1 MKLCAALTLLIL
13 PATLSQS
20 LAQNPGQNP
29 AQPSGL
35 QNPTIA
41 SESTLVLVPALVR
54 DKDGGLIFGLNAGD
68 FTLTDDGIPQ
78 KLHLEEDTGGAP
90 LALVVVIEAN
100 SASKSAGWR
109 LDGRDAPPNR
119 YRTLITMIDALL
131 GNVPRKIAVVAFDS
145 QPTLLQEFT
154 SNITRTLWAP
164 PALENCAAPA
174 PSRETMEPPSST
186 PSASPSISSATSPHN
201 IDAPFFSSARPSTAA
216 ATSPSTKPSTPS
228 ATPTPSSTASDSPP
242 ASPKPLTTP
251 PAKLPTTPIEP
262 HGSLRALENRHPNP
276 PNGLHGQGSGRSRSR
291 MHPQQGRPGLRLS
304 RPTRPSTR
312 PRQNGRHRRH
322 RRPPSQ
328 HPRNRRHASPAAST
342 SSSPTPKAS
351 SRPRHHLQPHAQSI
365 RPELSAAITPPRLP
379 RHRPADCT
387 ATARLKVTARNGY
400 WANTKAHPLA
410 LHSVQVY
417 LWSGTSGLRSWP
429 QGPHEATVS
438 YVLFVR
444 GTRCKPR

>member
-154 SNITRTLWAP
+154 SDMGSVGDAIEDVSTADTGDYGAAILDGINFSVDLLRKQPTEYRRAILLVSETNDRGSKLKLDDALHAISDTNSAIYSLAYSTGKSDAARYAYRELP
-164 PALENCAAPA
+164 TKAGGLGLENANPGPPHGCMGKDDPNKDAPKNKATQAFDCLGLLVPPLALAKMAAIAATEDLQRNIP
-174 PSRETMEPPSST
+174 ETVARLTGGEYYPFSDAKSLEADLQT
-186 PSASPSISSATSPHN
+186 ISNHIPNRYVLSFQPQSPHPGFHL
-201 IDAPFFSSARPSTAA
+201 ITLQLPSY
-216 ATSPSTKPSTPS
+216 ST
-228 ATPTPSSTASDSPP
+228 
-242 ASPKPLTTP
+242 
-251 PAKLPTTPIEP
+251 
-262 HGSLRALENRHPNP
+262 
-276 PNGLHGQGSGRSRSR
+276 
-291 MHPQQGRPGLRLS
+291 
-304 RPTRPSTR
+304 
-312 PRQNGRHRRH
+312 
-322 RRPPSQ
+322 
-328 HPRNRRHASPAAST
+328 
-342 SSSPTPKAS
+342 
-351 SRPRHHLQPHAQSI
+351 LQVS
-365 RPELSAAITPPRLP
+365 
-379 RHRPADCT
+379 
-387 ATARLKVTARNGY
+387 ARNGY
-400 WANTKAHPLA
+400 WADAKAHP
-410 LHSVQVY
+410 
-417 LWSGTSGLRSWP
+417 
-429 QGPHEATVS
+429 
-438 YVLFVR
+438 
-444 GTRCKPR
+444 